1 MPLKLCLV
9 GAGHMGGIH
18 AQKLA
23 RMKGVTLTRVID
35 PVPTCAETVATRCG
49 VAWSASYKEA
59 LSESLDGVVIASTT
73 ETHYAIARDFLDAG
87 VHVFVE
93 KPITAT
99 PEEAKELIGL
109 AREKG
114 LVLQVGHLERFSPPF
129 RKARKGV
136 DDPLSLEAHRITVFT
151 GRSTDIDVIH
161 DLMIHDIDLVLSL
174 KKSPIKRVSARGASV
189 FTKKI
194 DIASAHIEFEDGSVA
209 TLSASRAS
217 SARERSFKI
226 VEKGKSFYLDLANG
240 RMTAYEATED
250 GRTRTRVF
258 KAARP
263 DPVGDE
269 LRAFVK
275 CIGGKAEDIVD
286 GEAGLRALLLA
297 NRISAAIESEPV
309 GGGRKSAIE

>member
-1 MPLKLCLV
+1 MKLCLV

-23 RMKGVTLTRVID
+23 RMRGVNLTRIID
-35 PVPTCAETVATRCG
+35 ADPACAEAAATRCG
-49 VAWSASYKEA
+49 VAWSGSYEEA
-59 LSESLDGVVIASTT
+59 LSGGLDGVVIASTT
-73 ETHYAIARDFLDAG
+73 ETHYAIARDFLHAG

-99 PEEAKELIGL
+99 PEQADELIRL

-129 RKARKGV
+129 RKARRQV

-174 KKSPIKRVSARGASV
+174 KASPVRRVSARGASV

-194 DIASAHIEFEDGSVA
+194 DIANAHIEFEDGSIA

-217 SARERSFKI
+217 GSKERSFKI
-226 VEKGKSFYLDLANG
+226 VEKGKHFHLDLANG
-240 RMTAYEATED
+240 SMVSYLTAGD
-250 GRTRTRVF
+250 GRTKTIVF

-269 LRAFVK
+269 LKAFVK
-275 CIGGKAEDIVD
+275 SIRGETEDIVD

-297 NRISAAIESEPV
+297 NRISAVIESAPA
-309 GGGRKSAIE
+309 GGGEKSAIE